1 MLLYKEVP
9 EAFCSFSLLA
19 AKTLHPLFKGCVT
32 SLVLRTR
39 SGESICLVTETVVTI
54 SAFLCI
60 ADLFLVL
67 VKALKLWSCILCVR
81 GDWCRKL
88 CTCNGLKSCAP
99 GQNHPPSSNGVMEAV
114 FSKSLAKIKTQ

>member
-1 MLLYKEVP
+1 MP

-19 AKTLHPLFKGCVT
+19 AKTLHPLFKGGMT

-39 SGESICLVTETVVTI
+39 SGEPTCIVTKTVVTI

-67 VKALKLWSCILCVR
+67 VKALNLWSCILCVR
-81 GDWCRKL
+81 GDCVG
-88 CTCNGLKSCAP
+88 NSAHAMG
-99 GQNHPPSSNGVMEAV
+99 
-114 FSKSLAKIKTQ
+114 